1 MSRQAALARRVS
13 HTGRVAWRVAAPVA
27 RSSVFV
33 GVLLAAATWPGN
45 AAGLAPQSG
54 LDSSW
59 QAALAMAQHHGLRF
73 GTQIVWTY
81 GPLGFLTTGQLY
93 YPATAMLALVFKF
106 GLAIATFAVLV
117 SALRRYTTLVV
128 ASVVAY
134 VAGYPMVA
142 MWGGVEVVLALA
154 LVLCVRLLSRPDDA
168 WKTRCAWVGFGA
180 IAGLMM
186 LAKLSLGVGVCALA
200 SIAVACAPVRRRR
213 VAAGLTLMS
222 FAVVF
227 VVGWF
232 ATGNTLSNFFAYV
245 RGAREAPSGYSAM
258 AINPSIQPHDI
269 VLAVIVGFAIVVTA
283 GIYARRLLRGA
294 VEPNVESVPPRCPE
308 SGVAATE
315 SMRSDADD
323 HEVSVGTSITR
334 WTASGIV
341 VASSLVTWMLFKEGF
356 VRQDGHR
363 LVFFASIS
371 LILSAFAVG
380 PGSVAA
386 DRDLDPSRPLQM
398 SSAIFVAALMVS
410 SVVTF
415 AVVGL
420 VPAGLLDPGVSLGGF
435 AGTLQTLA
443 SSTRRHDL
451 IVEARATLQ
460 RQYDVP
466 AAMIAE
472 TAGQTVDI
480 DPIEQTVAWAYPG
493 MRWDPLP
500 TIQDY
505 FAYTPA
511 LDRLDVDYIAS
522 PRAPRFILRQIPSSI
537 DARLP
542 VFDAPSTQVA
552 IECNYRQ
559 VEISAEWQ
567 LVERGPNRCGARQQV
582 GRVRVAFG
590 QPVTVPT
597 PGRGDMIVATFDLHL
612 PSWWHLLDTVYKP
625 PQIAIDIDGSAQVN
639 RFVEKTASDLHVL
652 APASTLGYG
661 ASFSPPPIHSLTLIS
676 DAAGDSKYGVTVTF
690 YDVPVR

>member
-1 MSRQAALARRVS
+1 
-13 HTGRVAWRVAAPVA
+13 VAT
-27 RSSVFV
+27 SSAFV
-33 GVLLAAATWPGN
+33 GVLLAAATWPGT

-59 QAALAMAQHHGLRF
+59 QAALAMGQHHGLRF

-93 YPATAMLALVFKF
+93 YPATATFALVFKF

-128 ASVVAY
+128 ASVIAY

-154 LVLCVRLLSRPDDA
+154 FVLCVRLLSRPDDA
-168 WKTRCAWVGFGA
+168 WRTRCAWVCFGA
-180 IAGLMM
+180 IAALMT
-186 LAKLSLGVGVCALA
+186 LEKLSLGVGVCVLA
-200 SIAVACAPVRRRR
+200 SIAVACAPVRPRR

-222 FAVVF
+222 FAIVF

-232 ATGNTLSNFFAYV
+232 GTGNALSNLFAYV

-258 AINPSIQPHDI
+258 AMNPSIQPHDI

-283 GIYARRLLRGA
+283 GIYALRLLRGT
-294 VEPNVESVPPRCPE
+294 VEPNVESVPPRCPD
-308 SGVAATE
+308 GGGAAATE
-315 SMRSDADD
+315 SMRSDVDD
-323 HEVSVGTSITR
+323 HEVSVGPSITR

-341 VASSLVTWMLFKEGF
+341 GASSLVTWMLFKEGF

-380 PGSVAA
+380 PRSVEA

-420 VPAGLLDPGVSLGGF
+420 VPAGFLDPGVSLGGF
-435 AGTLQTLA
+435 AGTLRTLA

-451 IVEARATLQ
+451 IVEARTTLQ

-466 AAMIAE
+466 AAMIAHTE
-472 TAGQTVDI
+472 GQTVDV

-505 FAYTPA
+505 FAYTSA

-567 LVERGPNRCGARQQV
+567 LVERGSNRCGAMQKV
-582 GRVRVAFG
+582 GRMRVAFG

-612 PSWWHLLDTVYKP
+612 PLWWRLLDTVYKP

-639 RFVEKTASDLHVL
+639 RFVERTASDLHVL

-661 ASFSPPPIHSLTLIS
+661 ASFSPLPIHSLTLIS
-676 DAAGDSKYGVTVTF
+676 GAAGRSKYDVTITF
-690 YDVPVR
+690 YNVPVR